1 MSTICRKKN
10 SATNIATAL
19 LFPLMVVRQILS
31 VDRLRL
37 GLKTFKS
44 QKQKND
50 KNHVLKII
58 NFLF

>member
-10 SATNIATAL
+10 SATNIAMAL

-37 GLKTFKS
+37 GLKT
-44 QKQKND
+44 
-50 KNHVLKII
+50 
-58 NFLF
+58 